1 MAVFRVE
8 KTRDFTV
15 MVYRQEWRTPNAAFC
30 NAKSTENNH
39 HLRNKNL
46 SLRAKGLLSLML
58 SLPEDWD
65 YTMKGLARI
74 STEGVDAIRTVIRE
88 PEEHGYHERH
98 RKRKEKG
105 QPKDVE
111 YVIHERP
118 VIKTEDKQEFKQPIL
133 DNAIPDEPIS
143 EIPALDEPVSEQ
155 TTQLNTNILN
165 TKELNTNFI
174 KYPSINNKPE
184 EKKTENTEKERWID
198 RYNKNKE
205 LVKQNIDYEYLCL
218 YHDNG
223 IINNIVNIM
232 AEVLTVD
239 RDTYVIEGEVY
250 PGVIVQERFKEV
262 DYSTIESFLID
273 FEKRTAKIYNM
284 KSYLITSLFNMPSTS
299 ALQLNNTVAYNM
311 CL

>member
-15 MVYRQEWRTPNAAFC
+15 M
-30 NAKSTENNH
+30 SNH

-88 PEEHGYHERH
+88 LEELGYLERH
-98 RKRKEKG
+98 RKRNEKG
-105 QPKDVE
+105 QLKDIE
-111 YVIHERP
+111 YIIHERP
-118 VIKTEDKQEFKQPIL
+118 VVNEHESDKPIF
-133 DNAIPDEPIS
+133 DA
-143 EIPALDEPVSEQ
+143 PALDAPVLENPTLDTPISEQ
-155 TTQLNTNILN
+155 TTQLNTNISN
-165 TKELNTNFI
+165 TKESNTDDI

-184 EKKTENTEKERWID
+184 ETKSVNTEKEGWIE

-205 LVKQNIDYEYLCL
+205 VVMQNIDYDYLCL
-218 YHDNG
+218 YHNKG

-239 RDTYVIEGEVY
+239 RDKYVIEREVY

-262 DYSTIESFLID
+262 DYETIESFLIN
-273 FEKRTAKIYNM
+273 FERRTAKIYNM

-299 ALQLNNTVAYNM
+299 AAQLNNTVAYNM